1 MDRISWDDYFMLQ
14 AFVISTRSHDPD
26 TQHGSIIVDKDNIVV
41 SQGFNG
47 WPRGFNNDQI
57 PVTRPEKYSGMV
69 HSELN
74 AILCSKRCLSGTKL
88 YVTGPPCEKCWLS
101 IIQSNIKKVVYGPIK
116 SNAHNSPH
124 LNDSSN
130 NLIKKLL
137 ESSDILVTEWKP
149 DSEILNSDVVQHR
162 IKKIIQNFVKN

>member
-1 MDRISWDDYFMLQ
+1 MFEALLISL
-14 AFVISTRSHDPD
+14 RSHDPD

-57 PVTRPEKYSGMV
+57 PMTRPEKYSGMV

-74 AILCSKRCLSGTKL
+74 AILCSKRCLNGTKL

-101 IIQSNIKKVVYGPIK
+101 IIQSGIKEVVYGPVK
-116 SNAHNSPH
+116 SSANNSPH
-124 LNDSSN
+124 TNDN
-130 NLIKKLL
+130 NSDLIKKLL
-137 ESSDILVTEWKP
+137 QSSNILAREWKP
-149 DSEILNSDVVQHR
+149 DLEILNSDIVQNR
-162 IKKIIQNFVKN
+162 IKKVIQNFIKN